1 MIDTEAPPSGRS
13 ARLQTGYPELFG
25 ADVHRYTQESRRG
38 EMGVEGEGV
47 SDTLRPHARKAR
59 GVHEAEIMV
68 AVVIEDSKRATF
80 QVVADDEPLEA
91 RRRVERIQNRRPAS

>member
-80 QVVADDEPLEA
+80 QVLADEEPLEA